1 MRSRSHKFL
10 KSASLLVCIISVLL
24 FVFSQVVTV
33 AARRVQ
39 VRDKEGHIIGEAW
52 IPHDYGTNQFLS
64 MAIMIMSGIQLWTI
78 VIIGRSDD
86 AEQK

>member
-1 MRSRSHKFL
+1 L